1 MATQAETLSHI
12 KSSYQCEEL
21 DGGIL
26 KLILVDSDG
35 RSQLAF
41 IHVDEY
47 KMQVM
52 SPFAK
57 TSQITDSQAIDICES
72 SVLGV
77 GKLGDLYVVKN
88 AVPIADL
95 DPSEVTVG
103 IENTMLMADGFEKE
117 LGLGDDL

>member
-1 MATQAETLSHI
+1 MATQAETISHI
-12 KSSYQCEEL
+12 KSKYPCEEIN
-21 DGGIL
+21 GGIL
-26 KLILVDSDG
+26 KLVLVDSDG

-72 SVLGV
+72 SSLGV

-95 DPSEVTVG
+95 DPSEVSVG